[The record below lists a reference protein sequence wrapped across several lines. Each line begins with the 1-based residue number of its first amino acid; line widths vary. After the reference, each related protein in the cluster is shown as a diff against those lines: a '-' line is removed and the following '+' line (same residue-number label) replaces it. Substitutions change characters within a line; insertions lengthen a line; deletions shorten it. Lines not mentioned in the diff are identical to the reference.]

1 MTITDF
7 TTGKDRMELTLGE
20 RIDEFHAT
28 QQLLRFPASS
38 DTHARAQENLQ
49 WMRPALTVHMVA
61 EGVTHARTKIATA
74 TLDEYG
80 HVTVER
86 YEVAM

>member
-7 TTGKDRMELTLGE
+7 TTGKEPIEPTLGE
-20 RIDEFHAT
+20 RIDEFHSV
-28 QQLLRFPASS
+28 QQLLRFDRGTSI
-38 DTHARAQENLQ
+38 HARAQQDLE

-74 TLDEYG
+74 TIDDYG

-86 YEVAM
+86 YEVAL

>member
-7 TTGKDRMELTLGE
+7 TTGDDRIELTLGE

-38 DTHARAQENLQ
+38 DTHARAQKNLE

-74 TLDEYG
+74 TLDDYG